1 MPFLREPLLPGPSDQ
16 DPDQDRPS
24 QSLDA
29 DRLDRLVGA
38 VARERDRT
46 AFAALF
52 RHFAPKILHYCLK
65 LGADRS
71 TAEELVQDVMLTVWL
86 KAGSFDPAQ
95 ATVGT
100 WVFTIARNRRI
111 DRLRKE
117 MRPAPDPADP
127 AMTPQSHA
135 TPEES
140 AQLVQ
145 SSRHLQEAIGSLA
158 ANQSEVLRR
167 SYFLEQTHEEIAED
181 TEMPLGTVKT
191 RLRLA
196 LGHLKRSLGDKA

>member
-1 MPFLREPLLPGPSDQ
+1 MPFSPVPPVPGPLEQ
-16 DPDQDRPS
+16 DGSPSATDAEGLGALIHAVAQDR
-24 QSLDA
+24 
-29 DRLDRLVGA
+29 DRN
-38 VARERDRT
+38 

-52 RHFAPKILHYCLK
+52 RHFAPKILNYCLK

-71 TAEELVQDVMLTVWL
+71 MAEELVQDVMLAVWL

-117 MRPAPDPADP
+117 IRPAPDPDDP
-127 AMTPQSHA
+127 AMTPASLA
-135 TPEES
+135 TPEEA

-145 SSRHLQEAIGSLA
+145 SSRQLQDAIGSLA

-167 SYFLEQTHEEIAED
+167 SYFLEQTHEEIAQD
-181 TEMPLGTVKT
+181 TELPLGTVKT

-196 LGHLKRSLGDKA
+196 LGHLKRSMRDKA

>member
-1 MPFLREPLLPGPSDQ
+1 MPRPLEQDRSSA
-16 DPDQDRPS
+16 DPDADPFEALVHAVAQDR
-24 QSLDA
+24 
-29 DRLDRLVGA
+29 DRN
-38 VARERDRT
+38 

-52 RHFAPKILHYCLK
+52 RHFAPKILNYCLK
-65 LGADRS
+65 LGADRGM
-71 TAEELVQDVMLTVWL
+71 AEELVQDVMLAVWL

-117 MRPAPDPADP
+117 MRPAPDPDDP
-127 AMTPQSHA
+127 AMTPASLA
-135 TPEES
+135 TPEEA

-145 SSRHLQEAIGSLA
+145 SSRQLQDAIGSLA

-181 TEMPLGTVKT
+181 TELPLGTVKT

-196 LGHLKRSLGDKA
+196 LGHLKRSMRDKA

>member
-1 MPFLREPLLPGPSDQ
+1 MVD
-16 DPDQDRPS
+16 
-24 QSLDA
+24 
-29 DRLDRLVGA
+29 A
-38 VARERDRT
+38 VAQHRDRT

-52 RHFAPKILHYCLK
+52 RHFAPKILQYCQK

-95 ATVGT
+95 SAVGT

-117 MRPAPDPADP
+117 TRPAPDPDDP
-127 AMTPQSHA
+127 AMIPASRA

-145 SSRHLQEAIGSLA
+145 SSRQLQDAIGSLA

-167 SYFLEQTHEEIAED
+167 SYFLEQTHEEIAQD
-181 TEMPLGTVKT
+181 TAVPLGTVKT

-196 LGHLKRSLGDKA
+196 LQHLKSSMRDKA

>member
-1 MPFLREPLLPGPSDQ
+1 MPFSREPVLPGPSDKDGAQ
-16 DPDQDRPS
+16 SPDSDRFGALVHAVAQDR
-24 QSLDA
+24 
-29 DRLDRLVGA
+29 DR
-38 VARERDRT
+38 E

-52 RHFAPKILHYCLK
+52 RHFAPKILQYCLK
-65 LGADRS
+65 LGADRG

-117 MRPAPDPADP
+117 MRPAPDPDDP
-127 AMTPQSHA
+127 AMIPASRT

-145 SSRHLQEAIGSLA
+145 SSRQLQDAIGNLA

-181 TEMPLGTVKT
+181 TAVPLGTVKT

-196 LGHLKRSLGDKA
+196 LQHLKSSMRDKA

>member
-1 MPFLREPLLPGPSDQ
+1 MPGPSAKDGSHS
-16 DPDQDRPS
+16 PDFDRP
-24 QSLDA
+24 DT
-29 DRLDRLVGA
+29 DRFGTLVHA
-38 VARERDRT
+38 VARDRDRM

-52 RHFAPKILHYCLK
+52 RHFAPKILQYCLK
-65 LGADRS
+65 LGADRG

-111 DRLRKE
+111 DHLRKE
-117 MRPAPDPADP
+117 MRPAPDPDDP
-127 AMTPQSHA
+127 AMTPASHA

-145 SSRHLQEAIGSLA
+145 SSRQLHDAIGSLA

-167 SYFLEQTHEEIAED
+167 SYFLEQTHEEIAKD
-181 TEMPLGTVKT
+181 TAVPLGTVKT

-196 LGHLKRSLGDKA
+196 LQHLKSSLRDEA

>member
-1 MPFLREPLLPGPSDQ
+1 MPFSRESRCPEPSDQ
-16 DPDQDRPS
+16 DRS

-29 DRLDRLVGA
+29 DLFGALVHA
-38 VARERDRT
+38 VAQDRDRA
-46 AFAALF
+46 AFATLF
-52 RHFAPKILHYCLK
+52 RHFAPKILNYCLK

-71 TAEELVQDVMLTVWL
+71 TAEELAQEVMLTVWL

-117 MRPAPDPADP
+117 LRPALDPDDP
-127 AMTPQSHA
+127 AMTPSSQVS
-135 TPEES
+135 PEDS

-145 SSRHLQEAIGSLA
+145 SSRQLQDAIGSLEA
-158 ANQSEVLRR
+158 KQSEVLRR

-181 TEMPLGTVKT
+181 TEVPLGTVKT

-196 LGHLKRSLGDKA
+196 LGHLKRSMRNKA

>member
-1 MPFLREPLLPGPSDQ
+1 MPFSREPLLPGQS
-16 DPDQDRPS
+16 DQDRPS
-24 QSLDA
+24 QNLDA
-29 DRLDRLVGA
+29 DRLGMLVGA
-38 VARERDRT
+38 VAQDRDRM
-46 AFAALF
+46 AFATLF
-52 RHFAPKILHYCLK
+52 RHFAPKILQYCLK

-86 KAGSFDPAQ
+86 KADSFDPAQ

-117 MRPAPDPADP
+117 MRPAPDPKDP

-145 SSRHLQEAIGSLA
+145 SSRHLQDAIGSLA

-181 TEMPLGTVKT
+181 TELPLGTVKT

>member
-1 MPFLREPLLPGPSDQ
+1 MPFTRGPLLPGTLDK
-16 DPDQDRPS
+16 DGAGRP
-24 QSLDA
+24 DA
-29 DRLDRLVGA
+29 DRADADRFGGLVHA
-38 VARERDRT
+38 VAQDRDRT

-52 RHFAPKILHYCLK
+52 RHFAPKILHYCLR
-65 LGADRS
+65 LGADRG

-86 KAGSFDPAQ
+86 KAASFDPAQ

-117 MRPAPDPADP
+117 MRPAPDPDDP
-127 AMTPQSHA
+127 AMTPSSLA
-135 TPEES
+135 TPEET
-140 AQLVQ
+140 AQMVQ
-145 SSRHLQEAIGSLA
+145 SSRQLQDAIETLA
-158 ANQSEVLRR
+158 ENQSEVLRR

-181 TEMPLGTVKT
+181 TEVPLGTVKT

-196 LGHLKRSLGDKA
+196 LSHLKRSMRDKA

>member
-1 MPFLREPLLPGPSDQ
+1 MQGP
-16 DPDQDRPS
+16 PDQERS
-24 QSLDA
+24 QDLDA
-29 DRLDRLVGA
+29 DRYAALVHA
-38 VARERDRT
+38 IARNRDRT

-52 RHFAPKILHYCLK
+52 RHFAPRILQYCLK
-65 LGADRS
+65 LGVDRS
-71 TAEELVQDVMLTVWL
+71 TAEELVQDVMLTVWM
-86 KAGSFDPAQ
+86 KADSFDPAQ
-95 ATVGT
+95 ASVGT

-117 MRPAPDPADP
+117 MRPAPDPDDP
-127 AMTPQSHA
+127 GMTPASLA

-145 SSRHLQEAIGSLA
+145 SSRQLQEAIGSLA
-158 ANQSEVLRR
+158 ENQSDVLRR

-181 TEMPLGTVKT
+181 TELPLGTVKT

-196 LGHLKRSLGDKA
+196 LGHLKRSMRDKA